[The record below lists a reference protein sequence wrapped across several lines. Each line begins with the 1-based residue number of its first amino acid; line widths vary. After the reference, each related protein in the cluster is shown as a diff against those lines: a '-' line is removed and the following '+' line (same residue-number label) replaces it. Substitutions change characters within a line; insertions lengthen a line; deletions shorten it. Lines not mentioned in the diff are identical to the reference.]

1 MEIEFACR
9 VEQGIREYNDD
20 RALIL
25 GRILDRES
33 YHGTGGVPSA
43 VAVCDGCGGYA
54 GGGTAAETVLSVLS
68 KAPPDILAAPERLEE
83 ALEAARW
90 AMCEKKREL
99 PQFSEMCTT
108 VAGCVF
114 REDSTIIFH
123 AGDSRVYRYDGVSL
137 AQMTVD
143 HSIVQSM
150 VDAGRLTVEESQAS
164 PQRNIINRC
173 IGVDCPPPE
182 IYISNSPIMPGE
194 VFLLCSDGFWE
205 CFRSGEIKRLLSQ
218 GGDPAQQV
226 ERLVDCAL
234 QAGSDDNITVCLCV
248 CRGNAVANAEEKM
261 PFVLD

>member
-1 MEIEFACR
+1 MEIEYACR
-9 VEQGIREYNDD
+9 VEQGVRSYNDD

-25 GRILDRES
+25 GRVLDRES
-33 YHGTGGVPSA
+33 CRGTGGVPSVA
-43 VAVCDGCGGYA
+43 AVCDGCGGYA

-68 KAPPDILAAPERLEE
+68 RARPELLADPERLEE
-83 ALEAARW
+83 ALEAARQ
-90 AMCEKKREL
+90 AVYEKKREL

-114 REDSTIIFH
+114 REDGTIIFH

-143 HSIVQSM
+143 HSMVQSM
-150 VDAGRLTVEESQAS
+150 VDVGQLTLEESQAS

-173 IGVDCPPPE
+173 IGIDCPPPE
-182 IYISNSPIMPGE
+182 IYISGSPIMPGE
-194 VFLLCSDGFWE
+194 TFLLCSDGFWE
-205 CFRSGEIKRLLSQ
+205 CFRSGEIKQLLSQ

-226 ERLVDCAL
+226 ERLVDHAL
-234 QAGSDDNITVCLCV
+234 RAGSDDNITVCLCV
-248 CRGNAVANAEEKM
+248 RRGNAGANTEEKK